1 MRKIKDKELYVRVQR
16 KKARRNAKRRLKDR
30 RKRKRIGRILQGKDK
45 RERKNWLRMFREYGD
60 NRIRAPKILS
70 LLNNTEETVRFLQR
84 INSSWEK
91 RKPVFVVLK
100 DVEEIDH
107 SATTVL
113 LSLIHRFQVAN
124 IKFNG
129 DFPKNQTANKILHE
143 SQFFERLES
152 DHPSSKDYTMK
163 RDNQIIGEAGTQTI
177 DPKTALE
184 IREDVSQTITGTPDY
199 VFPTLH
205 PSFIEVMQNT
215 YEHAGED
222 EGTVHWWLSINHDK
236 SNHTVTFH
244 FIDFGRGIIDSVL
257 NKENNRITKTFKE
270 YAWLLF
276 DTSKFP
282 DIITRLLNNEHK
294 ESKVDYYRGK
304 GIPSLKKALDNN
316 RVKCLSI
323 ITNRAVVNVA
333 QNITCVLQTDFTG
346 TYITWVLNNECGK
359 KLWNKK

>member
-1 MRKIKDKELYVRVQR
+1 MRKIKNKEVYVRLQR
-16 KKARRNAKRRLKDR
+16 RKARRNAKKRSRG
-30 RKRKRIGRILQGKDK
+30 RKKQKQIRRILQGKDK
-45 RERKNWLRMFREYGD
+45 RTRKNWLRMFREFGD
-60 NRIRAPKILS
+60 NRIRAPKVFS
-70 LLNNTEETVRFLQR
+70 LLNNTEDTVRFLQR
-84 INSSWEK
+84 INSLWE
-91 RKPVFVVLK
+91 RRQPVFVVLK
-100 DVEEIDH
+100 EVEQIDH

-129 DFPKNQTANKILHE
+129 DFPQDREANKILHE

-152 DHPSSKDYTMK
+152 DHPSSRDYTVK

-177 DPKTALE
+177 DPKTSLE
-184 IREDVSQTITGTPDY
+184 IREDVSQTITDTSDY

-205 PSFIEVMQNT
+205 PIFIEVMQNT
-215 YEHAGED
+215 YEHASED

-236 SNHTVTFH
+236 KNHSVTFH

-257 NKENNRITKTFKE
+257 NKENNRITKAFKQF
-270 YAWLLF
+270 AWSLF
-276 DTSKFP
+276 NANKFT

-294 ESKVDYYRGK
+294 ESKIDYFRGK

-323 ITNRAVVNVA
+323 ITNRAVVDVA
-333 QNITCVLQTDFTG
+333 QDKVSVLQTDFTG
-346 TYITWVLNNECGK
+346 TYITWVLSNECEK
-359 KLWNKK
+359 KLWNKI